1 MALNPAY
8 ETKTMLAPFEQGPLV
23 PSFLRDTFFTGRDY
37 PMTPLI
43 EFDFRRGRRK
53 MAPFV
58 APLVGGKLM
67 ERQGF
72 ETRFFRAPRIA
83 PVRALR
89 TPDLEARLP
98 GETIYSQRS
107 PADRA
112 VELLAED
119 SIFCD
124 EAISRREEWM
134 CRNVLVNGAITV
146 TADSGYQMVVDYT
159 QSSAGAANNHYL
171 PAVKWDQTGSDP
183 LADLEAA
190 RLATIRDSGI
200 APDVALFG
208 VNAAK
213 VFIRNAEVAV
223 LLDKLR
229 FSIATIQPIIDS
241 NSVVRFGR
249 VPGLELYE
257 YAEYFEDDLGTI
269 FPMLPD
275 NFVMLLSTKVPN
287 KIVYGAFTQLEDAK
301 AKRFVTYQ
309 QPRIPFIY
317 GDEEGGALFYR
328 LTALPLPM
336 PADIL
341 GFRVIEA
348 LNLTYPAMTPDGQ
361 PTGEEA
367 RFIEGDAVLA
377 PLTGEIT
384 GGAEEAERLKAE
396 AAQQTEERKK
406 TTSTANWKTA
416 QANEAN
422 AKKGSKS
429 SGGVQST
436 TGDDDLDDYTVDQL
450 KEIADH
456 EGADIT
462 GVSHKADIIK
472 AIEKNR
478 K

>member
-1 MALNPAY
+1 MPLNPAY

-23 PSFLRDTFFTGRDY
+23 STFLRDTFFGGRQFAQ
-37 PMTPLI
+37 TPLI

-89 TPDLEARLP
+89 TPDLEARMM
-98 GETIYSQRS
+98 GETVYSQRS

-112 VELLAED
+112 AELLAED
-119 SIFCD
+119 AIFCD

-146 TADSGYQMVVDYT
+146 TADTGYQMVVDYT
-159 QSSAGAANNHYL
+159 QSSAGAANNHL
-171 PAVKWDQTGSDP
+171 VPAVKWDVATGSDP
-183 LADLEAA
+183 IGDLETA
-190 RLATIRDSGI
+190 RLATIKDSGI
-200 APDVALFG
+200 APNVALFG

-213 VFIRNAEVAV
+213 VFIRNPQVAT
-223 LLDKLR
+223 LLDKQR
-229 FSIATIQPIIDS
+229 FEIAGIQPIIQS

-257 YAEYFEDDLGTI
+257 YAEYFEDDVGTI

-275 NFVMLLSTKVPN
+275 NFVMLLSTNAPN

-309 QPRIPFIY
+309 QARIPFVY
-317 GDEEGGALFYR
+317 GDEEGGSLFYR
-328 LTALPLPM
+328 LTSCPLPM

-341 GFRVIEA
+341 GFRIIEA
-348 LNLTYPAMTPDGQ
+348 LAMTFPGRSGDDG
-361 PTGEEA
+361 PEAKYVEGE
-367 RFIEGDAVLA
+367 AVLNV
-377 PLTGEIT
+377 LTGEIE
-384 GGAEEAERLKAE
+384 GGAEEAAELKAQAVE
-396 AAQQTEERKK
+396 DAEERKK
-406 TTSTANWKTA
+406 TKSTANWKKVDADNDEGTD
-416 QANEAN
+416 QTDQKLEEH
-422 AKKGSKS
+422 
-429 SGGVQST
+429 
-436 TGDDDLDDYTVDQL
+436 TVDEL
-450 KEIADH
+450 RDIAAD
-456 EGADIT
+456 EGADLS
-462 GVSHKADIIK
+462 GASVKADIIK
-472 AIEKNR
+472 AIKKNR
-478 K
+478 KSKK